1 MTDDAELVRRTMDGD
16 TEAYG
21 QLVNRYQSAVYAT
34 AYYYVGRHGAV
45 EDIAQDAFLAG
56 YKSLARLKD
65 PTRFGPWIKEV
76 TSRTAANWLRSH
88 GKRLQNET
96 PLPHRRQV
104 HIEDAREGPA
114 QVFERAERIERVQ
127 RAIDSLPEQYR
138 LPVVLRYLQDLNY
151 SEIAQFTG
159 MTRDEVRGILYR
171 AGRQLRQVLAE
182 HDARDAPEQGD
193 VDWHR
198 ARK

>member
-1 MTDDAELVRRTMDGD
+1 MIDDAELVRRTIDGD

-21 QLVNRYQSAVYAT
+21 QLVTRYQSAVYAT

-45 EDIAQDAFLAG
+45 EDVAQDAFLAG
-56 YKSLARLKD
+56 YRSLARLKD
-65 PTRFGPWIKEV
+65 PALFGPWIKEV
-76 TSRTAANWLRSH
+76 ASRTAANWLRSH
-88 GKRLQNET
+88 GKRLNSET

-104 HIEDAREGPA
+104 DIEDAREGPA

-193 VDWHR
+193 VDWPR

>member
-1 MTDDAELVRRTMDGD
+1 MTDDAELVQRTIDGD

-21 QLVNRYQSAVYAT
+21 ELVSRYQSAVYAT
-34 AYYYVGRHGAV
+34 AYHYVGRHGSV
-45 EDIAQDAFLAG
+45 EDIAQDAFLAA
-56 YKSLARLKD
+56 YKSLAGLKD
-65 PTRFGPWIKEV
+65 PVRFGPWLKEI
-76 TSRTAANWLRSH
+76 TCRTAANWLRRNA
-88 GKRLQNET
+88 KRLQNET
-96 PLPHRRQV
+96 PLPHRREV

-127 RAIDSLPEQYR
+127 RAIDMLPEHYR
-138 LPVVLRYLQDLNY
+138 LPVVLRYLQDLSY

-159 MTRDEVRGILYR
+159 MSRDEVRGILYR

-182 HDARDAPEQGD
+182 RDARDAPEQGD

>member
-1 MTDDAELVRRTMDGD
+1 MIDDAELVRRTMDGD

-21 QLVNRYQSAVYAT
+21 QLVDRYQSAVYAT
-34 AYYYVGRHGAV
+34 AYQYVGRHGAV
-45 EDIAQDAFLAG
+45 EDIAQEAFLAG
-56 YKSLARLKD
+56 YKSLPRLKD
-65 PTRFGPWIKEV
+65 PTRFGPWIKEIAC
-76 TSRTAANWLRSH
+76 RTAANWLRRH
-88 GKRLQNET
+88 GKRIENET
-96 PLPHRRQV
+96 PLPERRQV

-151 SEIAQFTG
+151 GEIAQFTG

-171 AGRQLRQVLAE
+171 AGRQLREVLTE
-182 HDARDAPEQGD
+182 RDTHDTPEQGD
-193 VDWHR
+193 VDWPR